1 MYDLKRIKRDC
12 FWDYN
17 FTEEEIEKL
26 AKSNNF
32 REKQFLFEKILL
44 NSTRLFEDLK
54 IFDKKDLKRLIES
67 YKVPSF
73 NYEHAFRRKNLVEVY
88 FFDKPLL
95 IGELKW
101 LV

>member
-32 REKQFLFEKILL
+32 REKQFLFEKIGSLVIYLVNHVLQLPSCDLL
-44 NSTRLFEDLK
+44 FMFLEKAIFIFLFYF
-54 IFDKKDLKRLIES
+54 ISKK
-67 YKVPSF
+67 
-73 NYEHAFRRKNLVEVY
+73 
-88 FFDKPLL
+88 
-95 IGELKW
+95 
-101 LV
+101 

>member
-54 IFDKKDLKRLIES
+54 IFDRKDLKRLIES
-67 YKVPSF
+67 YKVPPF
-73 NYEHAFRRKNLVEVY
+73 NYEYAFRRKNLVEVY